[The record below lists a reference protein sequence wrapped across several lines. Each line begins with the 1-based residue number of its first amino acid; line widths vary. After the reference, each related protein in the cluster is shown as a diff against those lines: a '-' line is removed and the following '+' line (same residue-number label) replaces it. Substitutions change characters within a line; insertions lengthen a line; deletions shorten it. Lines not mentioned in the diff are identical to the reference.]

1 MTSDVARALRDE
13 AAAARRRDDFPE
25 AERLARRA
33 ADAADAAGDARGRAL
48 AISIAASALFRQ
60 GRLGEAEDLLR
71 TALAYGPERGR
82 TLTNL
87 ALVVA
92 TRGRPAEALD
102 LYDEALTAL
111 ADANPRHKA
120 IALTNMGMLFERL
133 DLLTEAMSVY
143 ELAQSTLDTAGGPE
157 VWRTRMNVTN
167 NQGVVLRKL
176 GCYADAAERYETTLK
191 LAGEDG
197 DRRGEAA
204 AFMNLAL
211 LAALAGDHRTAEIGY
226 TRALGLRRDYG
237 DPAEVADT
245 LYSLG
250 RLQMR
255 RQSHAAA
262 VERFAEALEL
272 RRAVGDPADIAK
284 SLLALGRA
292 LLADGRRGEARASLA
307 EGCELVEDARRAIP
321 RAGLRQ
327 AFVGVVGALFG
338 ELALLVAEDDVLEGL
353 EMAEA
358 GRARTLQERLASA
371 SPAADAALVEERRGL
386 QDELER
392 LRDDP
397 QAPLDRRREVEL
409 RRRLGRIAAVLECAT
424 PGAARGAVL
433 DAVAGAL
440 GRGRALVSFTI
451 GRERGMAVIV
461 DAAGQARLRWLPG
474 SEELEARVLAFTEDV
489 VEHRAPAGGEWLR
502 DVLLAEIPD
511 DAAELVII
519 PDGPLHDLPWAA
531 LPGRATRY
539 LAGERAIR
547 VGPSATV
554 FAWPRASREHEL
566 ELVAFAAPGGAE
578 SHDEQRSSTGVSR
591 RRAPATPIARTV
603 DEVQA
608 IAGLFGQRDRDDVI
622 VRTHER
628 ATLQELE
635 RLLAQH
641 GAPRYLHLACHGI
654 VYRDEPSL
662 SGVALSAPGGSGV
675 EVWRMA
681 QIADTS
687 LDCEVVVLAACET
700 ASGRALAGEGVLSL
714 GNALMSAGA
723 HHVCVAL
730 WDVED
735 EAAAELMLRFYEG
748 LRAGEPPANALAAA
762 QTSLLETQFAHPFH
776 WAWAVLT

>member
-1 MTSDVARALRDE
+1 MTADAARALRDE
-13 AAAARRRDDFPE
+13 AAAARGRDDFPE

-33 ADAADAAGDARGRAL
+33 ADAAEAAGDARGRVL

-60 GRLGEAEDLLR
+60 GRLADSEDLLR
-71 TALAYGPERGR
+71 SALNYGPERGR

-111 ADANPRHKA
+111 ADGNPRHNA

-133 DLLTEAMSVY
+133 NLLTEAMSAY
-143 ELAQSTLDTAGGPE
+143 ELAESTLDAVEGPE

-176 GCYADAAERYETTLK
+176 GRYADAAERYETTLK
-191 LAGEDG
+191 LAGGHG

-211 LAALAGDHRTAEIGY
+211 IAALAGDHQTAEIGY
-226 TRALGLRRDYG
+226 TRALQLRRDYG
-237 DPAEVADT
+237 DPAETADT

-250 RLQMR
+250 RLETR
-255 RQSHAAA
+255 RHSHAAA

-272 RRAVGDPADIAK
+272 RRDVGDPADVAK

-292 LLADGRRGEARASLA
+292 LLADGRRDEARTCLA
-307 EGCELVEDARRAIP
+307 EGCALVEDARLAIP
-321 RAGLRQ
+321 REGLRQ

-338 ELALLVAEDDVLEGL
+338 ELALLVAEDDVVEAFAL
-353 EMAEA
+353 AEA
-358 GRARTLQERLASA
+358 GRARTLQERLAA
-371 SPAADAALVEERRGL
+371 AAPAADIALVDERRRM

-392 LRDDP
+392 LRDEP
-397 QAPLDRRREVEL
+397 QGRRREVDL
-409 RRRLGRIAAVLECAT
+409 RRRLARIAAVLERAT
-424 PGAARGAVL
+424 PDAARGAVL
-433 DAVAGAL
+433 DAVVGAL
-440 GRGRALVSFTI
+440 GPGRALVSFTI
-451 GRERGMAVIV
+451 GRERGMAVTV
-461 DAAGQARLRWLPG
+461 DAAGQPRLRWLPR
-474 SEELEARVLAFTEDV
+474 SDELKARVLEFTENV
-489 VEHRAPAGGEWLR
+489 VEHRAPAGGDWLR
-502 DVLLAEIPD
+502 EVLLAEVPD
-511 DAAELVII
+511 DADELVII

-531 LPGRATRY
+531 LPGRTTRH

-547 VGPSATV
+547 VNPSAAV

-566 ELVAFAAPGGAE
+566 ELVALAAPAGDENAG
-578 SHDEQRSSTGVSR
+578 EQRSSTGVSR
-591 RRAPATPIARTV
+591 RRVPASPIPRSV
-603 DEVQA
+603 DEVLA
-608 IAGLFGQRDRDDVI
+608 IAGLFGHPDREDVV
-622 VRTHER
+622 VRTHQR
-628 ATLQELE
+628 ASLTELE

-662 SGVALSAPGGSGV
+662 SGVALSASGGSGV
-675 EVWRMA
+675 EVWRMP

-687 LDCEVVVLAACET
+687 LDCELVVLAACET
-700 ASGRALAGEGVLSL
+700 AAGPALAGEGVLSL

-723 HHVCVAL
+723 LHVCVAL
-730 WDVED
+730 WDVVD
-735 EAAAELMLRFYEG
+735 AAAAELMLRFYEG
-748 LRAGEPPANALAAA
+748 LRAGASPARALAAA
-762 QTSLLETQFAHPFH
+762 QTALLETRFSHPFH